1 MCVGGSSF
9 GAVTSWKLKPST
21 ISVGWFGVDK
31 PSGSTCHM
39 VQFPARIENQHV
51 RRARRS
57 AQTTLTYPCTKMHK
71 QKLTTYRPNLH
82 ARAHDR
88 SSQRGTH
95 DHHRRASASS
105 AHRPRPAALA
115 RRATTRPAAGVAS
128 SRVDQQA
135 LQQTRRGGGH
145 AWAAPARRA
154 SLVARCVR
162 TPTRQRLW
170 RLSSYWRQ
178 PPRGR

>member
-115 RRATTRPAAGVAS
+115 RRATTRPATGVAS
-128 SRVDQQA
+128 SRVDLQA
-135 LQQTRRGGGH
+135 AAADTSRRRTRVGGPG
-145 AWAAPARRA
+145 AYMTDRR
-154 SLVARCVR
+154 R
-162 TPTRQRLW
+162 
-170 RLSSYWRQ
+170 SSYWRQ
-178 PPRGR
+178 PAAPARPAR